1 VKKDIDLYYIHLFN
15 DYSGSPRVLK
25 DAIDCNVNDSKH
37 TYIFTSNH
45 SGFLDSDNNRRVN
58 IFYARSSNRFIQL
71 IYFFL
76 AQFHL
81 FLKLL
86 GFLCLSRFKKRNV
99 ILIVNTMLPFS
110 ALFAGWL
117 MKGRV
122 VCYIHETFIKPDVFK
137 RFLRFFIEYFSTNVV
152 YVSQYLRD
160 NENFSKPDKLIIYN
174 GLRADFPAVPTFNK
188 KSKFNGKKVLFAGS
202 LKEYKGI
209 NQLVKL
215 AEVNGSINFIAA
227 LNCEQ
232 SDFEDF
238 ISKVDIP
245 SNLSLLVR
253 PNNLQDLF
261 AESFLVLNLSLPNAW
276 VETFGLSIVEGMA
289 FGNPVVA
296 PPIGGPT
303 EFVNSNNGALI
314 DSRNIEEISR
324 FIEHLSSS
332 YTLWSSY
339 SDYAFESSK
348 YFSAEQFKKNYRL
361 FYNDYLLGIIE

>member
-1 VKKDIDLYYIHLFN
+1 MKKDIDLYYIHLFN

-45 SGFLDSDNNRRVN
+45 SGFLGSDNNRRVN
-58 IFYARSSNRFIQL
+58 IFYARSNFRIIQL

-81 FLKLL
+81 FLKLM
-86 GFLCLSRFKKRNV
+86 GFLFLSRLKKRNV

-110 ALFAGWL
+110 ALVAGWL

-122 VCYIHETFIKPDVFK
+122 VCYIHETFIKPDIFK

-160 NENFSKPDKLIIYN
+160 NEPFSRPDEFVIYN
-174 GLRADFPAVPTFNK
+174 GLRSDFPAVPSFNK
-188 KSKFNGKKVLFAGS
+188 QKKFIGKKVLFVGS

-215 AEVNGSINFIAA
+215 AEVNGNINFTAA

-232 SDFEDF
+232 SDLKDF

-245 SNLSLLVR
+245 SNLYLLVR
-253 PNNLQDLF
+253 PNNLQELF

-296 PPIGGPT
+296 PPVGGPT

-314 DSRNIEEISR
+314 DSKNTQEITR
-324 FIEHLSSS
+324 FIERLSSS

-339 SDYAFESSK
+339 SDNAFESSK
-348 YFSAEQFKKNYRL
+348 YFSADRFKKEYRL
-361 FYNDYLLGIIE
+361 FYNNCLLEVVE

>member
-1 VKKDIDLYYIHLFN
+1 MKKDIDLYYVHLFN

-25 DAIDCNVNDSKH
+25 DAIDCGVNDSKH

-45 SGFLDSDNNRRVN
+45 PGFLGGDNNRMVN
-58 IFYARSSNRFIQL
+58 IFYARSNFRFIQL

-81 FLKLL
+81 FIKLM
-86 GFLCLSRFKKRNV
+86 GFLFLSRLKKRKV

-110 ALFAGWL
+110 ALVAGWL

-137 RFLRFFIEYFSTNVV
+137 RFLRFFIENFSTNVV
-152 YVSQYLRD
+152 YVSQYLR
-160 NENFSKPDKLIIYN
+160 EKEPFSRPDKLVVYN

-188 KSKFNGKKVLFAGS
+188 QKKFIDKKVLFVGS
-202 LKEYKGI
+202 LKIYKGI

-215 AEVNGSINFIAA
+215 AEMNKTVMFIAA
-227 LNCEQ
+227 LNCER
-232 SDFEDF
+232 SDLNDF
-238 ISKVDIP
+238 ISKVYIP

-253 PNNLQDLF
+253 PNNLQELF
-261 AESFLVLNLSLPNAW
+261 AESFLVLNLSLSNAW
-276 VETFGLSIVEGMA
+276 VETFGLSLIEGMA

-296 PPIGGPT
+296 PPVGGPV

-314 DSRNIEEISR
+314 DSENTEEITH

-339 SDYAFESSK
+339 SDNAFETSK
-348 YFSAEQFKKNYRL
+348 YFSADRFKNEYRL
-361 FYNDYLLGIIE
+361 FYNNCLLETIE